1 MAKNERPSI
10 ININEAIQNAYIH
23 LMVKHVDKDE
33 IKLTSA
39 YFKKQAQENQQL
51 SKKQAIEQLLNSTLV
66 RINNNPVNTENFINT
81 FGTTQLEESLGK
93 ALSEAANTMNEQ
105 FQNIEGSTLTDA
117 VQKINS
123 IIYSSTQMNKQT
135 FNLWLDAIGE
145 ALQAVNIFPKGL
157 DLIKI
162 IEESRETPTLINL
175 STEELKATNKIIQY
189 IQKAYQNFQN
199 GQLTK
204 SSLIGTTR
212 NIIGSQL
219 GEIWG
224 KQLLESLDESKFEQQ
239 IDAIV
244 ENTFKAKL
252 SGTSRTTGSNTTAK
266 PDIMTNKLFTSK
278 ISPNG
283 DISGQVEILANASV
297 KQSAT
302 LTPQHIRL
310 VSGTPIKTVIEGSLE
325 EYKYGTYN
333 ILAHYASFKNEYNDF
348 KTFVAGSFMN
358 QYLMGTGQQLTNGG
372 VDTAWFMLIS
382 GRAYSMLDIIDDIVK
397 GNSST
402 ITIEFPGISE
412 VRKINKGQST
422 LEAAIERSNKAKEA
436 INKLTITAILNANF
450 YKT

>member
-93 ALSEAANTMNEQ
+93 ALSEAADTMNEQ

-175 STEELKATNKIIQY
+175 STEELKATNKIMQY

-204 SSLIGTTR
+204 GSLIGTTR

-252 SGTSRTTGSNTTAK
+252 SGTSRTTGSHTTAK

-325 EYKYGTYN
+325 GYKYGTYN

-382 GRAYSMLDIIDDIVK
+382 GRAYSILDIIDDIVK

-412 VRKINKGQST
+412 VRKIDKGQNT
-422 LEAAIERSNKAKEA
+422 LKEAIERSNKTKEA

>member
-93 ALSEAANTMNEQ
+93 ALSEAADTMNEQ

-204 SSLIGTTR
+204 GSLIGTTR

-252 SGTSRTTGSNTTAK
+252 SGTSKTIGSHTTAK

-325 EYKYGTYN
+325 GYKYGTYN

-382 GRAYSMLDIIDDIVK
+382 GRAYSILDIIDDIVK

-412 VRKINKGQST
+412 VRKIDKGQNT
-422 LEAAIERSNKAKEA
+422 LKEAIERSNKTKEA
-436 INKLTITAILNANF
+436 INKLIITAILNANF

>member
-93 ALSEAANTMNEQ
+93 ALSEAADTMNEQ

-162 IEESRETPTLINL
+162 IEESREMPTLINL
-175 STEELKATNKIIQY
+175 STEELKATNKIMQY

-204 SSLIGTTR
+204 GSLIGTTR

-252 SGTSRTTGSNTTAK
+252 SGTSRTTDSHTTAK

-302 LTPQHIRL
+302 LIPQHIRL

-325 EYKYGTYN
+325 GYKYGTYN

-348 KTFVAGSFMN
+348 KTFVAGSFIN

>member
-1 MAKNERPSI
+1 MAKNEQSSI

-33 IKLTSA
+33 IRLTSA

-66 RINNNPVNTENFINT
+66 RINNNPVNTENFINI

-93 ALSEAANTMNEQ
+93 ALSDAADTMNEQ

-123 IIYSSTQMNKQT
+123 IIYGSAQMNKQT

-204 SSLIGTTR
+204 GSLIGTTR

-219 GEIWG
+219 GEVWG

-244 ENTFKAKL
+244 ENTFKVKL
-252 SGTSRTTGSNTTAK
+252 SGTSRTTGSHTTAK

-348 KTFVAGSFMN
+348 KTFVAGSFIN

-412 VRKINKGQST
+412 VRKINKGQNT

>member
-93 ALSEAANTMNEQ
+93 ALSEAADTMNEQ

-175 STEELKATNKIIQY
+175 STEELKATNKIMQY

-204 SSLIGTTR
+204 GSLIGTTR

-239 IDAIV
+239 IDTIV

-252 SGTSRTTGSNTTAK
+252 SGTSRTTGSHTTAK

-325 EYKYGTYN
+325 GYKYGTYN

-422 LEAAIERSNKAKEA
+422 LEAAIERSNKTKEA

>member
-93 ALSEAANTMNEQ
+93 ALSEAADTMNEQ

-162 IEESRETPTLINL
+162 IEESREMPTLINL
-175 STEELKATNKIIQY
+175 STEELKATNKIMQY

-204 SSLIGTTR
+204 GSLIGTTR

-252 SGTSRTTGSNTTAK
+252 SGTSRTTDSHTTAK

-325 EYKYGTYN
+325 GYKYGTYN

-348 KTFVAGSFMN
+348 KTFVAGSFIN

>member
-93 ALSEAANTMNEQ
+93 ALSEAADTMNEQ

-175 STEELKATNKIIQY
+175 STEELKATNKIMQY

-204 SSLIGTTR
+204 GSLIGTTR

-325 EYKYGTYN
+325 GYKYGTYN

-412 VRKINKGQST
+412 VRKINKGQNT

>member
-93 ALSEAANTMNEQ
+93 ALSEAADTMNEQ

-175 STEELKATNKIIQY
+175 STEELKATNKIMQY

-204 SSLIGTTR
+204 GSLIGTTR

-219 GEIWG
+219 GEVWG

-239 IDAIV
+239 IDTIV

-252 SGTSRTTGSNTTAK
+252 SGTSRTTGSHTTAK

-325 EYKYGTYN
+325 GYKYGTYN

-348 KTFVAGSFMN
+348 KTFVAGSFIN

-412 VRKINKGQST
+412 VRKIDKGQNT
-422 LEAAIERSNKAKEA
+422 LKEAIERSNKTKEA

>member
-93 ALSEAANTMNEQ
+93 ALSEAADTMNEQ

-175 STEELKATNKIIQY
+175 STEELKATNKIMQY
-189 IQKAYQNFQN
+189 IQKAYQN

-204 SSLIGTTR
+204 GSLIGTTR

-239 IDAIV
+239 IDTIV

-252 SGTSRTTGSNTTAK
+252 SGTSRTTGSHTTAK

-325 EYKYGTYN
+325 GYKYGTYN

>member
-93 ALSEAANTMNEQ
+93 ALSEAADTMNEQ

-162 IEESRETPTLINL
+162 IEGSRETPTLINL
-175 STEELKATNKIIQY
+175 STEELKATNKIMQY

-204 SSLIGTTR
+204 GSLIGTTR

-252 SGTSRTTGSNTTAK
+252 SGTSRTTGSHTTAK

-325 EYKYGTYN
+325 GYKYGTYN

-348 KTFVAGSFMN
+348 KTFVAGSFIN

>member
-1 MAKNERPSI
+1 MAKTTNQSFI
-10 ININEAIQNAYIH
+10 IDINEAIQNAYVH
-23 LMVKHVDKDE
+23 LRAKDVEKKE
-33 IKLTSA
+33 IGLTSA
-39 YFKKQAQENQQL
+39 FFRSEAQKRQQSSKSQAV
-51 SKKQAIEQLLNSTLV
+51 KQLLNSTLV
-66 RINNNPVNTENFINT
+66 RINNNPVNTENFINI
-81 FGTTQLEESLGK
+81 FGTAQLEESLGK
-93 ALSEAANTMNEQ
+93 ALSEAADTMNEQ
-105 FQNIEGSTLTDA
+105 FQNIDGPTLTDA

-123 IIYSSTQMNKQT
+123 IIYSSAQMNKQT
-135 FNLWLDAIGE
+135 FNLWLNAIGE

-157 DLIKI
+157 DLIRI
-162 IEESRETPTLINL
+162 IEENKETPTLINL

-204 SSLIGTTR
+204 GSLIGTTK

-219 GEIWG
+219 GEVWG

-239 IDAIV
+239 TDAIV

-252 SGTSRTTGSNTTAK
+252 SGTSRTTNSHTTAK

-310 VSGTPIKTVIEGSLE
+310 VSSAPIKTVIERSLE
-325 EYKYGTYN
+325 GYKYGTYN

-382 GRAYSMLDIIDDIVK
+382 GRAYSILDIIDDIVK
-397 GNSST
+397 GNST

-412 VRKINKGQST
+412 VRKIDKGQNT
-422 LEAAIERSNKAKEA
+422 LKEAIERSNKTKEA

>member
-1 MAKNERPSI
+1 MTKNNQSSI
-10 ININEAIQNAYIH
+10 INIDEAIQNAYVH
-23 LMVKHVDKDE
+23 LMAKHVKKEE
-33 IKLTSA
+33 IANTSA
-39 YFKKQAQENQQL
+39 FFRNEAQKRQQSSKSQAV
-51 SKKQAIEQLLNSTLV
+51 KQLLNSTLV

-81 FGTTQLEESLGK
+81 FGTAQLEESLGK
-93 ALSEAANTMNEQ
+93 ALSEAADTMNEQ
-105 FQNIEGSTLTDA
+105 FQNIDGPTLTDA

-123 IIYSSTQMNKQT
+123 IIYSSAQMNKQT
-135 FNLWLDAIGE
+135 FNLWLNAIGE

-157 DLIKI
+157 DLIRI
-162 IEESRETPTLINL
+162 IEENKETPTLINL

-204 SSLIGTTR
+204 GSLIGTTR

-219 GEIWG
+219 GEVWG

-239 IDAIV
+239 TDAIV
-244 ENTFKAKL
+244 ENIFKAKL
-252 SGTSRTTGSNTTAK
+252 SGTSKTISSGITAK
-266 PDIMTNKLFTSK
+266 PDIVTNKLFTSK
-278 ISPNG
+278 ISLVGNT
-283 DISGQVEILANASV
+283 SGQIDILANASV
-297 KQSAT
+297 KQSST

-310 VSGTPIKTVIEGSLE
+310 VSGTSIKTVVKESPQ
-325 EYKYGTYN
+325 YGTYN
-333 ILAHYASFKNEYNDF
+333 ILAHYSSFKNEYNDF
-348 KTFVAGSFMN
+348 KTFVAGSFVN

-372 VDTAWFMLIS
+372 IDTAWFMLIS

-397 GNSST
+397 GKST

-412 VRKINKGQST
+412 VRKIDKGQNT
-422 LEAAIERSNKAKEA
+422 LQEAIERSDKTKEA